1 MPVTIWRVEMP
12 RRNIELKARDPDPA
26 RSLQVSLDMG
36 ASDEGWLH
44 QTDTYFRV
52 RNGRLKL
59 REEDTTSHLI
69 SYERSDDAVARE
81 SRYRLV
87 PVSDPAGLKDAL
99 DDALGVLV
107 VVEKS
112 RRLLLWHGVRIHL
125 DEVRGLGSFIEIEA
139 VADPASDL
147 STEHHRASELQ
158 DALAITPDQ
167 IVAFSYSDELLRID
181 PDRRSEVQVRDMAVR
196 SALSWSGGKDSA
208 LTLWTLRRQGV
219 EPEALITTV
228 TDEYDRISM
237 HGVRRELLA
246 KQADAIGAPLVEVH
260 IPPACVNDVY
270 EARMAEAFACPP
282 LSEVEAVAFGD
293 LFLEDV
299 RAYREE
305 RLAANDRRGLFPLWG
320 RDTSV
325 LAREFIAAG
334 FEATIVCLDPRSLD
348 ASFAG
353 RAYDEQLLAD
363 LPASVDPCGE
373 NGEFHTFVHAGP
385 IFPEPIACE
394 TGEVVEREGFVFCDV
409 VPA

>member
-1 MPVTIWRVEMP
+1 MHTTISCVEMP

-26 RSLQVSLDMG
+26 RSLQASIQMG

-59 REEDTTSHLI
+59 REEDAASHLI

-81 SRYRLV
+81 SHYRLV
-87 PVSDPAGLKDAL
+87 PVSDPAGL
-99 DDALGVLV
+99 
-107 VVEKS
+107 
-112 RRLLLWHGVRIHL
+112 
-125 DEVRGLGSFIEIEA
+125 GSFIEIEA
-139 VADPASDL
+139 VANPASDL
-147 STEHHRASELQ
+147 SAEHRRASELQ
-158 DALAITPDQ
+158 DALAIASDR
-167 IVAFSYSDELLRID
+167 IVAFSYSDELLRVD
-181 PDRRSEVQVRDMAVR
+181 PDRRPEVRVGDVTVR

-208 LTLWTLRRQGV
+208 LALWTLRRQGV

-246 KQADAIGAPLVEVH
+246 KQADAIGAPLVEVR

-282 LSEVEAVAFGD
+282 LSDVEAVAFGD

-305 RLAANDRRGLFPLWG
+305 RLAANDRHGLFPLWG
-320 RDTSV
+320 RDTGV

-334 FEATIVCLDPRSLD
+334 FQATIVCLDPRALD

-353 RAYDEQLLAD
+353 RSYDEQLLAD

-394 TGEVVEREGFVFCDV
+394 TGEVVEREGFVFCDLM
-409 VPA
+409 PA